1 MHLLLE
7 ATSCWWELMPAA
19 LATLG
24 FRTANPLGDHL
35 NELSKR
41 ERYSFAR
48 RFVLFFLVFAFFR
61 FHRFRGFFYCSSGK
75 RLACGFLAHTYIQY
89 QRKALKWESEHVG
102 AGLMG
107 PFSR

>member
-1 MHLLLE
+1 
-7 ATSCWWELMPAA
+7 MPAA

-61 FHRFRGFFYCSSGK
+61 FHRFGGIFFFAL
-75 RLACGFLAHTYIQY
+75 LANGSHVVSWRIHTYIQY